1 MLAEPGIRYKTIVFD
16 GTPMYENARLLYR
29 VMRFG
34 FLKKHRKA
42 KRMPVEEMEKR
53 MEEKYGVFGSAMAER
68 FPGGMVTFD
77 AVNAMGLKVLDG
89 ILNGVA
95 TAQSPQIKISL

>member
-1 MLAEPGIRYKTIVFD
+1 
-16 GTPMYENARLLYR
+16 
-29 VMRFG
+29 MRFG

-77 AVNAMGLKVLDG
+77 AVNAMGLK
-89 ILNGVA
+89 GVNA
-95 TAQSPQIKISL
+95 EVKMAGNKTKSFF